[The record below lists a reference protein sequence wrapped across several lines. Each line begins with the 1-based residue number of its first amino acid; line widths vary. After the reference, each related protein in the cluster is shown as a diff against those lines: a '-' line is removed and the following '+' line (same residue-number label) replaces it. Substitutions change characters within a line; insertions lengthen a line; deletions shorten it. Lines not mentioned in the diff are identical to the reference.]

1 MSHRWI
7 SYSILA
13 LLVAASA
20 SAHPADVSQS
30 EWTID
35 GNVVRGH
42 VEVAVRD
49 LGGQALRELLE
60 RKTQVDLGGPC
71 KTAIIEIDEPK
82 GEDGEAVQA
91 RFDCPSAGGMFGL
104 KLAWLEDMSPDHKH
118 VAHVTYGSAALTA
131 VLTRDNALTT
141 LAAPPAAPRPEPSSP
156 VRWPWIAAVIALVA
170 LVLVRLRKRSDSIGP

>member
-7 SYSILA
+7 SYSIFT

-20 SAHPADVSQS
+20 EAHPADVSQS

-35 GNVVRGH
+35 GNVVRGR

-104 KLAWLEDMSPDHKH
+104 KLAWLEGMSPEHKH

-141 LAAPPAAPRPEPSSP
+141 LAAPPTPQPPPAPA
-156 VRWPWIAAVIALVA
+156 RWPWIAVGIAFLVLVA
-170 LVLVRLRKRSDSIGP
+170 LRLRARTQRG